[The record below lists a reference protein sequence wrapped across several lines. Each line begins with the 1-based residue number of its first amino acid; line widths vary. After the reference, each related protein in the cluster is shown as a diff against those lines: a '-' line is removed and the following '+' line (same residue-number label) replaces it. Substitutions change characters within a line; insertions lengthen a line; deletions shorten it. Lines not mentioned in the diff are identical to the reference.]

1 MGQYKKQ
8 LTHIILNSVQF
19 YQILDEIPEKYL
31 NNVPDDDKND
41 EEGIHNYYYGYKY
54 CPKGNMNKL
63 IVTYGKIKGLD
74 YMIIRKSWL
83 YFKLKEYLPNY
94 KELIGSTPSYIQ
106 CVVEC
111 RTNFP
116 DIIQYQQN
124 PTTLFHK
131 FNKIIDKHYT
141 QEEKDECYF
150 SHQLTEQEAKHQIHI
165 NQPENIYK
173 INNYLVYKFNDCVKY
188 DINGAHC
195 DALCE
200 IFPKAK
206 NDILKLYEKRK
217 KKGNE
222 WIKAMFNMSVGYL
235 NIPKLKKKYGGTY
248 WWIVNR
254 TTEILNKAIDELGGT
269 IIYANT
275 DGVCVQHPKKLMEN
289 SKELGKF
296 KLEYQGDVYYHR
308 HVDYMIYEFGES
320 KVGSCRLAARD
331 YVNLKEGKVV
341 NYTLINQRLD
351 EKNIK
356 KEVLKIICVE

>member
-1 MGQYKKQ
+1 MGTYKKQ

-19 YQILDEIPEKYL
+19 YQILDGIPEEYL
-31 NNVPDDDKND
+31 NEVPEND

-54 CPKGNMNKL
+54 CPKGRMNKL
-63 IVTYGKIKGLD
+63 IVTYGKIKGIE
-74 YMIIRKSWL
+74 YMIMRKSYL

-94 KELIGSTPSYIQ
+94 KELIGTTPSYIQ
-106 CVVEC
+106 CIVEC
-111 RTNFP
+111 RTRFT
-116 DIIQYQQN
+116 DIIKYQEN

-131 FNKIIDKHYT
+131 FNKIIDKYYT

-165 NQPENIYK
+165 NVPENIYMT
-173 INNYLVYKFNDCVKY
+173 NDYLVYKFNDCVKY

-217 KKGNE
+217 KPGNE

-254 TTEILNKAIDELGGT
+254 TTEILEKAIKELDGT

-275 DGVCVQHPKKLMEN
+275 DGVCVQHPKKLIEN
-289 SKELGKF
+289 NKELGKF

-308 HVDYMIYEFGES
+308 NRQYFIYQFGDDM
-320 KVGSCRLAARD
+320 VGSLRLAGRE
-331 YVNLKEGKVV
+331 YVNLKEGKVIS
-341 NYTLINQRLD
+341 YTLINQRFN
-351 EKNIK
+351 ENNIK
-356 KEVLKIICVE
+356 RSSITIKCVE